1 MKKLNK
7 AEETLSKLIELENK
21 SPEKIIYVEGLI
33 DGLILSG
40 GDKSDSKN
48 KNMDR
53 KWTLGFSSNVW
64 RSWYKCWR
72 NSK

>member
-40 GDKSDSKN
+40 GDKSDAKN

-53 KWTLGFSSNVW
+53 K
-64 RSWYKCWR
+64 
-72 NSK
+72 